1 MQNNPELCE
10 RCNVVHTQEPVDVEK
25 VAVAALETIVE
36 AENAEWR
43 KMVDTAM
50 EGPFDEMQLMRA
62 LGIDAKGLEMFEG
75 DTLAGEALRITSE
88 RAETWRNYFD
98 MYPHQREALARI
110 QRMGPMPVICSTIR
124 AEIPRDHS
132 SGIFAGLC
140 EGIFPHTHQ
149 GYTRGVFRSKHPQLS
164 QIPKSPEARKLMRD
178 RNETFGLRYGQQ
190 TQQEGEFLP
199 KRDPTERI
207 MFMVDSYPSDMIR
220 ELDHTFEHDPRMTLM
235 LDAAH
240 RCGKT
245 RMTGEMFDEFGRGVR
260 GFAGPPGPAGP
271 TEIAHVRTPTL
282 KALDDYHYRS
292 ARDIYDGTPGRPKG
306 SKEKRKA
313 QKAAR
318 KGNRK

>member
-25 VAVAALETIVE
+25 VAAAALEAIVE

-88 RAETWRNYFD
+88 RAETWCNYFD
-98 MYPHQREALARI
+98 MYPHQREAIARI

-124 AEIPRDHS
+124 TEIPRDHS

-140 EGIFPHTHQ
+140 DGIFPHTHQ
-149 GYTRGVFRSKHPQLS
+149 GFTRGVFRSKHPQLS
-164 QIPKSPEARKLMRD
+164 QIPKSPEASKLMRD
-178 RNETFGLRYGQQ
+178 RLET
-190 TQQEGEFLP
+190 EGEFLP
-199 KRDPTERI
+199 KRDPNERI
-207 MFMVDSYPSDMIR
+207 MFMVDSYPSDMVR
-220 ELDHTFEHDPRMTLM
+220 ELDRTFEHDPRMTLM
-235 LDAAH
+235 IDAGH

-245 RMTGEMFDEFGRGVR
+245 RMTGEMFDEFGIGVR
-260 GFAGPPGPAGP
+260 SWAGPPGPPGP
-271 TEIAHVRTPTL
+271 TEITHVRTPTL

-292 ARDIYDGTPGRPKG
+292 ARDIYEGTPGRPKS
-306 SKEKRKA
+306 SKAKRKA